1 MLSYNAERSEFAP
14 QARWTTKTIRRQEVD
29 HFTIAIAIR
38 ISQSSDCSDDLRKL
52 FYSCTPDCPSA
63 RWLGTKVYGL
73 MVESYHPLRIFTG
86 SAHPGLA
93 QEIAQL
99 LAVNLGRAT
108 TRHLPDSEIHVM
120 IEEVVR
126 DQDIFLIQP
135 CPAPVN
141 DNLIELML
149 YLDAFRRASAH
160 SVSVVIPYFPYA
172 RQERMARGREAI
184 SARVVANMLEW
195 QGARR
200 VIFVDIHA
208 QAIAGF
214 FNIPVD
220 PLSAVPLL
228 ADYFRKPEFANAVI
242 VSPDVG
248 RASMAGKYA
257 ELLNL
262 PLVVMHKRRTSFS
275 ETETTHVVGDI
286 QGRRPI
292 IIDDIMAGGSV
303 LKQIDA
309 LYASGAKGKACF
321 AVTHPALLSTALE
334 RIAQDERI
342 EKLVATNTI
351 PVPAAKRHPKIEILS
366 IAPLLSDI
374 IHRIYHGQ
382 SISERLLLT

>member
-1 MLSYNAERSEFAP
+1 M
-14 QARWTTKTIRRQEVD
+14 
-29 HFTIAIAIR
+29 
-38 ISQSSDCSDDLRKL
+38 
-52 FYSCTPDCPSA
+52 
-63 RWLGTKVYGL
+63 G
-73 MVESYHPLRIFTG
+73 ESYHPLRIFSG
-86 SAHPGLA
+86 SAHPELA
-93 QEIAQL
+93 QEIAASL
-99 LAVNLGRAT
+99 NVELGRST
-108 TRHLPDSEIHVM
+108 TRRLPDTEIHVM
-120 IEEVVR
+120 LDEVVR

-141 DNLIELML
+141 DHLIELLL
-149 YLDAFRRASAH
+149 YLDALRRASAH

-184 SARVVANMLEW
+184 SARVVANMLEC

-208 QAIAGF
+208 RAIAGF

-228 ADYFRKPEFANAVI
+228 ANYFRKPEYRNSVI

-248 RASMAGKYA
+248 RAALAGKYA
-257 ELLNL
+257 EMLNL
-262 PLVVMHKRRTSFS
+262 PLVVMHKRRIGFS
-275 ETETTHVVGDI
+275 ATETTHVVGDI

-309 LYASGAKGKACF
+309 LYDAGAKGKACF
-321 AVTHPALLSTALE
+321 AITHPVLLPTALD
-334 RIAQDERI
+334 RLAADERI
-342 EKLVATNTI
+342 EKLVVTNTI
-351 PVPAAKRHPKIEILS
+351 PVPPEKRTSKVDVIS
-366 IAPLLSDI
+366 VAPLLSDI
-374 IHRIYHGQ
+374 INRIYRGQ